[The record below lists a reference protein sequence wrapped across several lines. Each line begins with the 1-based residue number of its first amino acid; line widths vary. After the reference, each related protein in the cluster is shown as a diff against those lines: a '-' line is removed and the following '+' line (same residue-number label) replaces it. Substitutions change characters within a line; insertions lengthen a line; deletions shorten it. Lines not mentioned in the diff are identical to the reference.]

1 MSYPNPYSVLVIGK
15 NKEILDVLLRVINS
29 SQEYVA
35 SIYLYTDKI
44 STFSLENFD
53 IILLSSGL
61 SVNDE
66 MEIEKQIST
75 VMLNAKVI
83 QHYGGGSGLL
93 FAEFK
98 QALAS

>member
-1 MSYPNPYSVLVIGK
+1 MSSPEPYNILVIGK

-35 SIYLYTDKI
+35 SIYLYTNEKLKI
-44 STFSLENFD
+44 SLDKFD
-53 IILLSSGL
+53 LVLLSSGL

-66 MEIEKQIST
+66 KDIEAQILSI
-75 VMLNAKVI
+75 LPNAKII

-98 QALAS
+98 QVLAS